1 MGSFTGVVQLK
12 LTICD
17 TVAVTGKSASYWGW
31 KMSLD
36 QAEKYCKLSVYS
48 FETAKQSVFS
58 GYASKDA
65 LSGNHCLSITG
76 KLQMTARHVCFLFV
90 VLLFKIKCHICFVV

>member
-36 QAEKYCKLSVYS
+36 QAERLR
-48 FETAKQSVFS
+48 
-58 GYASKDA
+58 DA
-65 LSGNHCLSITG
+65 LRGRRISIPY
-76 KLQMTARHVCFLFV
+76 
-90 VLLFKIKCHICFVV
+90 KI